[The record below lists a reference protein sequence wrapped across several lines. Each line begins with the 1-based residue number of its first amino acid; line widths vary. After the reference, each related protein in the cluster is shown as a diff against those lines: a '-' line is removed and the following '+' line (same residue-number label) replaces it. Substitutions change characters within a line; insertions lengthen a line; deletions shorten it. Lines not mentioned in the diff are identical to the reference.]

1 MKNQFYKT
9 HTMNFFQ
16 LQNKLFYS
24 DKRKK
29 AEYLDSEGEQ
39 AFVPFLLNRWLSMY
53 SKETV
58 GFVNETLNKYCGIFD
73 TDKQKTYRFYFNL
86 IPRLKFKRISYVKKI
101 KKDKDKQDE
110 IDTLKMIA
118 KNKNISVR
126 ELEMYKNLLD

>member
-1 MKNQFYKT
+1 
-9 HTMNFFQ
+9 MNFFQ

-39 AFVPFLLNRWLSMY
+39 SFVPFLFNRWLSMY
-53 SKETV
+53 SKDTV
-58 GFVNETLNKYCGIFD
+58 SFVNETLNKYCGIFD
-73 TDKQKTYRFYFNL
+73 TDKQKTYRLYYNL
-86 IPRLKFKRISYVKKI
+86 IPRLKFKRISYIKKI

-110 IDTLKMIA
+110 TDQLKMIA

-126 ELEMYKNLLD
+126 ELEMYQNLVK